1 MSAATARNPR
11 RELARR
17 ASGGMEVAL
26 YWCPA
31 DNATSIEVWEYS
43 SGERLAFIVPGEH
56 DLDAFFHPFAHLPAA
71 VGGSSPACGAG
82 APS

>member
-1 MSAATARNPR
+1 MSATTARSPL

-17 ASGGMEVAL
+17 AGGGIEVAL

-31 DNATSIEVWEYS
+31 DDTTSIEVRESS

-56 DLDAFFHPFAHLPAA
+56 ALDAFYHPFAHLPAA
-71 VGGSSPACGAG
+71 VGGSSPARRAG